1 MNDRLLTTS
10 EVAAYCQVTN
20 DGVVKWIKA
29 KKLRAYSTPGGHY
42 RIRKSDFREFLERF
56 GMPVD
61 AEFFAEERKKILV
74 VDDQQGMVDFI
85 ARALG
90 DGSSFQ
96 LITARDGY
104 DAGLKI
110 GSFKPDLIVLDVM
123 ASNLDGVEVCKRIKL
138 DPETEGI
145 KVVALTGQGEQGT
158 QGSMERAYKVGV
170 DLCLPK
176 PVQPESLKKEVS
188 RLLEAAS

>member
-61 AEFFAEERKKILV
+61 PEFFSEERKKILV
-74 VDDQQGMVDFI
+74 VEEEQEVMDLI
-85 ARALG
+85 LRALG
-90 DGSSFQ
+90 GEASEFSI
-96 LITARDGY
+96 LSAKDGY
-104 DAGLKI
+104 EAGLKI
-110 GSFKPDLIVLDVM
+110 GAHKPDLVILDVRS
-123 ASNLDGVEVCKRIKL
+123 SNLDAVEVCRKIKL
-138 DPETEGI
+138 DPGTVGI
-145 KVVALTGQGEQGT
+145 KIVALTGEPAQANVEQ
-158 QGSMERAYKVGV
+158 AYQVGA
-170 DLCLPK
+170 DLCMA
-176 PVQPESLKKEVS
+176 QPFPMENLRKEVA
-188 RLLEAAS
+188 RLLDSQH

>member
-61 AEFFAEERKKILV
+61 QKFFAEERKKILV
-74 VDDQQGMVDFI
+74 VDDEQGVLDLI
-85 ARALG
+85 TRALG
-90 DGSSFQ
+90 GDASEFSI
-96 LITARDGY
+96 LSAKDGY
-104 DAGLKI
+104 EAGLKI
-110 GSFKPDLIVLDVM
+110 GAHKPDLVILDIRSSHVN
-123 ASNLDGVEVCKRIKL
+123 AADVCRRIKL
-138 DPETEGI
+138 DPGTEGI
-145 KVVALTGQGEQGT
+145 KIMALTGESLNHGVEQPS
-158 QGSMERAYKVGV
+158 QVSA

-176 PVQPESLKKEVS
+176 PLQVENLKREVAK
-188 RLLEAAS
+188 LLENQS